1 MNDLTRAIE
10 ELFMEECNKEMYE
23 AQTLA
28 SASIYNM
35 ENEINDDEY
44 YDDYMFYLTEED
56 LCDGYD

>member
-23 AQTLA
+23 AQSIA
-28 SASIYNM
+28 SASLYNM
-35 ENEINDDEY
+35 ENSDDDEY
-44 YDDYMFYLTEED
+44 YDDYMFYLNEED